1 MNEFLNFFNN
11 KRKTFPMHLEI
22 MYNKTCDWSIY
33 IYKKGCAEDYP
44 NSDKY
49 ENDAVICMAQSCD
62 MELAFAMAQV
72 QLKEWLCEH
81 EGGY

>member
-1 MNEFLNFFNN
+1 MNDFLIFFAE
-11 KRKTFPMHLEI
+11 KVKHFPMHLEI
-22 MYNKTCDWSIY
+22 IYSKTCDWSIY

-44 NSDKY
+44 KSEHY
-49 ENDAVICMAQSCD
+49 GEDAVICMAQNCD

-72 QLKEWLCEH
+72 QLKEWLSEH

>member
-1 MNEFLNFFNN
+1 MNDFLNFFDS
-11 KRKTFPMHLEI
+11 KSKTFPMHLEI
-22 MYNKTCDWSIY
+22 LYNKTCDWSIY
-33 IYKKGCAEDYP
+33 IYKKGCAEYYP
-44 NSDKY
+44 NSEKY

-72 QLKEWLCEH
+72 QLKEWLSEH